1 MTSSRKRARPGDV
14 IEVVTPSGLAY
25 VQYVGKHPKYGDAI
39 RVLPGFFQEQPR
51 DWSALL
57 AQEGYVTFYPLN
69 AAVSQEL
76 VTVAASEAILPG
88 KGMPS
93 VWRRAGWR
101 NEDGK
106 AVLWFICEG
115 DKETRRPG
123 LSEEEKRLPIMAIWN
138 HEFLVTRMV
147 GEWRPERDS

>member
-1 MTSSRKRARPGDV
+1 MASSRKRAQPGAV
-14 IEVVTPSGLAY
+14 IEVVTPRGLAY

-39 RVLPGFFQEQPR
+39 RVLPGFFPEQPR

-69 AAVSQEL
+69 AAVSQGL
-76 VTVAASEAILPG
+76 VRVTSSEAILPG
-88 KGMPS
+88 KGMPN
-93 VWRRAGWR
+93 VYRRAGWR

-115 DKETRRPG
+115 NKETRRQE
-123 LSEEEKRLPIMAIWN
+123 LSDEERRLPIMAIWN
-138 HEFLVTRMV
+138 HEFLVERL
-147 GEWRPERDS
+147 GDGWRPEQEY